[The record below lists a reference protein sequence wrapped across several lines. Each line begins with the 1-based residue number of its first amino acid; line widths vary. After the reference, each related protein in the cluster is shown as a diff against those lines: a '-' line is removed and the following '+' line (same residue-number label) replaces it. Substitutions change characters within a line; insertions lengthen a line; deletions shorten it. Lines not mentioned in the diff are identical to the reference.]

1 MADII
6 SLDEKLQLPREKR
19 AALIKKRKISA
30 VQKVFQCAQC
40 VHKCRKCGVS
50 INSDYEHRKNDNY
63 NLRVPYRLCGTCA
76 EEYLYYIEW
85 LKGKKNPDYYWHNEV
100 WIDVWSKW
108 IEYQHANDSYLKS
121 NEFKQLL
128 QELKETG
135 IEN

>member
-6 SLDEKLQLPREKR
+6 SLDEKLQLPRKKR
-19 AALIKKRKISA
+19 AAIIKKRKISA

-40 VHKCRKCGVS
+40 IHKCRKCGVS
-50 INSDYEHRKNDNY
+50 INSDYERQKSDNY
-63 NLRVPYRLCGTCA
+63 NPRAPYPLCRTCA
-76 EEYLYYIEW
+76 EEYLDYIEW

-108 IEYQHANDSYLKS
+108 IEYQQANDDYLKS

-135 IEN
+135 IEK